1 MRGDDWEL
9 EGRRVEAARQK
20 LQEDHCK
27 FEEERRRL
35 LEERK
40 RALGFAASAVL
51 PGENQVAF
59 DQLLKQLRIEYQ
71 PEGIV
76 QQDAVRTMAQ
86 AIWRKQYLDIFQ
98 RAAEARAR
106 WGTYFR
112 FPNDRAGFFTIMRDM
127 IAEYAGELER
137 RLKLS
142 ADTNAQQE
150 TATPPT
156 ESHHDT
162 PSSEEVKS
170 PSAFSDIGREVKFAG
185 VLKDINGAIEE
196 ALNDAAEEAL
206 PPPSQESEIVGRYTL
221 DQILLAQA
229 GNLLTPE
236 CYLAELRMIEQLDGV
251 IERCHNTLTKMKKD
265 SKANRAPPNR
275 ASSLT
280 PGWASRR
287 R

>member
-9 EGRRVEAARQK
+9 EGRRVEAGWQK
-20 LQEDHCK
+20 LQEDHRK
-27 FEEERRRL
+27 IEEERRQL

-40 RALGFAASAVL
+40 RPLGFAASAVL
-51 PGENQVAF
+51 PGENQAAF
-59 DQLLKQLRIEYQ
+59 DHLLKQLRTEYQ

-76 QQDAVRTMAQ
+76 QEDVVRTMAQ
-86 AIWRKQYLDIFQ
+86 TIWRKQHLGIFQ

-106 WGTYFR
+106 WGAYFR
-112 FPNDRAGFFTIMRDM
+112 FPNDRAGFYTIMRDM
-127 IAEYAGELER
+127 IAEFAGNLER
-137 RLKLS
+137 SLKLN

-150 TATPPT
+150 TATPPS
-156 ESHHDT
+156 ESRNDT

-170 PSAFSDIGREVKFAG
+170 PSAFSDIGRESKVAG
-185 VLKDINGAIEE
+185 VLKDINDAIEE
-196 ALNDAAEEAL
+196 WLNDAAEEAL
-206 PPPSQESEIVGRYTL
+206 PPPSPENEIVGRYTI

-229 GNLLTPE
+229 GNLLTPD
-236 CYLAELRMIEQLDGV
+236 CYVEELRMIEQLDRV

-275 ASSLT
+275 VSSLT